1 MRRPTTFILLISL
14 LAISYLPA
22 HSQSSPLHKA
32 QLLTRERGS
41 LKRKNVSL
49 SHENRTLRI
58 VEKGAKGA
66 DVAIPFESVKKIE
79 YTYSERLQ
87 IVEGIGAGGFN
98 AWLFTQGPTVLFPA
112 EGLGAALIIG
122 AIFLD
127 SKKKKHWLLVQTD
140 AGSLV
145 FELQKS
151 NYRQLLFEMN
161 SNGLPV
167 EDSGKRRSSPLKP
180 IKRDG

>member
-1 MRRPTTFILLISL
+1 V
-14 LAISYLPA
+14 
-22 HSQSSPLHKA
+22 Q
-32 QLLTRERGS
+32 
-41 LKRKNVSL
+41 
-49 SHENRTLRI
+49 
-58 VEKGAKGA
+58 
-66 DVAIPFESVKKIE
+66 KIE
-79 YTYSERLQ
+79 YTFSERLQ
-87 IVEGIGAGGFN
+87 IVEGLGAGGFN
-98 AWLFTQGPTVLFPA
+98 AWLFTQGPTVLFPG

-122 AIFLD
+122 AMFLD

-151 NYRQLLFEMN
+151 NYRQILFEMN

-180 IKRDG
+180 IKSGRLP